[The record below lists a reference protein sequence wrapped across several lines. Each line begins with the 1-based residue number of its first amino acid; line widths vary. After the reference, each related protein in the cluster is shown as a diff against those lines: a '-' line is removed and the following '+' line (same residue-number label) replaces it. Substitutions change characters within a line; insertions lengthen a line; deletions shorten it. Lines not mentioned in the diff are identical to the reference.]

1 MSIQKLTRQM
11 IIDELLMIDCVTGQM
26 GVAEFVRKVYPKA
39 NSLPTTDHRFG
50 MTTAIDDIRQHMER
64 NDDWSF
70 EELFYSYL
78 DFSKIDDEDFK
89 YFLAQYVHPSIRRF
103 QINDELEKIPFSND
117 VCVEAINKYLTSD
130 GLELKQTSTVANMP
144 IYSVV
149 PLNPGV
155 NGQLKNI
162 IFASKYKPEIV
173 LSDAL
178 NNDVTIVNNADKCLV
193 YDEPIGK
200 HGITWKEL
208 QDWYDN
214 GLYMLDT
221 GTDMVTFMGNS
232 LGDSPMEQLFFN
244 TYLELAAE
252 KDGKLPALF
261 PQVWLYYDP
270 KLQKDRIKKIF
281 EHQRMDFLMLF
292 SESQRVVIEIDG
304 VQHYADYVAGNKKHY
319 ASVDKYADM
328 MAAQREMSLAG
339 YDVYR
344 FGAKEL
350 YDPAIGKRKVR
361 AFFEGLFSKY
371 GILA

>member
-1 MSIQKLTRQM
+1 MSIQELTRQM
-11 IIDELLMIDCVTGQM
+11 IIDELLMIGCVTGHM

-39 NSLPTTDHRFG
+39 NSLPTTDCRFG
-50 MTTAIDDIRQHMER
+50 MTTAIDDIRQHMDR
-64 NDDWSF
+64 NNDWSF

-78 DFSKIDDEDFK
+78 DFLKINDEHFK
-89 YFLAQYVHPSIRRF
+89 YFLTQYVHPSIRRF
-103 QINDELEKIPFSND
+103 QINDEFEELPFSNS
-117 VCVEAINKYLTSD
+117 VCAEAINKYLTSD
-130 GLELKQTSTVANMP
+130 GYELRETDTIANMP

-178 NNDVTIVNNADKCLV
+178 NNDVTIVNNADQCLV
-193 YDEPIGK
+193 YDEPIGG

-214 GLYMLDT
+214 GLYELDM
-221 GTDMVTFMGNS
+221 GADMVTFMKNS
-232 LGDSPMEQLFFN
+232 LRDSPMERLFFD
-244 TYLELAAE
+244 TYLEMVA
-252 KDGKLPALF
+252 GKEGKIPALF

-304 VQHYADYVAGNKKHY
+304 VQHYAEYVEGNKKHY
-319 ASVDKYADM
+319 ASVDKYAGM

-350 YDPAIGKRKVR
+350 YNPAIGKRKVC
-361 AFFEGLFSKY
+361 AFFDGLFSKY
-371 GILA
+371 GISV

>member
-1 MSIQKLTRQM
+1 MGIQELTRQM

-26 GVAEFVRKVYPKA
+26 GIAEFVRKVYPKA
-39 NSLPTTDHRFG
+39 NSMPTTDHRFG

-78 DFSKIDDEDFK
+78 DFLKIDDDDFK
-89 YFLAQYVHPSIRRF
+89 YFLEQYVHPSIRRF
-103 QINDELEKIPFSND
+103 HINGEYEKIPFSNS
-117 VCVEAINKYLTSD
+117 VCAEAINKYLTSD
-130 GLELKQTSTVANMP
+130 GYELKQTDTIANMP

-149 PLNPGV
+149 SLNLGV

-178 NNDVTIVNNADKCLV
+178 NNDVTIINNADKCLV
-193 YDEPIGK
+193 YDEPIG
-200 HGITWKEL
+200 GREITWKEL

-214 GLYMLDT
+214 GLYELDT
-221 GTDMVTFMGNS
+221 GMDMVTFMRNS
-232 LGDSPMEQLFFN
+232 LVDSPMEQLFFD
-244 TYLELAAE
+244 TYLEMTV
-252 KDGKLPALF
+252 GKEERIPALF

-361 AFFEGLFSKY
+361 AFFEGMFSKY
-371 GILA
+371 GISA

>member
-1 MSIQKLTRQM
+1 MGIQELTRQM

-26 GVAEFVRKVYPKA
+26 GISEFVRKVYPKA
-39 NSLPTTDHRFG
+39 NSMPTTDHRFG

-78 DFSKIDDEDFK
+78 DFLKIDDDDFK
-89 YFLAQYVHPSIRRF
+89 YFLEQYVHPSIRRF
-103 QINDELEKIPFSND
+103 HINGEYEKIPFSNS
-117 VCVEAINKYLTSD
+117 VCAEAINKYLTSD
-130 GLELKQTSTVANMP
+130 GYELKQTDTIANMP

-149 PLNPGV
+149 SLNLGV

-178 NNDVTIVNNADKCLV
+178 NNDVTIINNADKCLV
-193 YDEPIGK
+193 YDEPIG
-200 HGITWKEL
+200 GREITWKEL

-214 GLYMLDT
+214 GLYELDT
-221 GTDMVTFMGNS
+221 GMDMVTFMRNS
-232 LGDSPMEQLFFN
+232 LVDSPMEQLFFD
-244 TYLELAAE
+244 TYLEMTV
-252 KDGKLPALF
+252 GKEERIPALF

-371 GILA
+371 GISA

>member
-1 MSIQKLTRQM
+1 MSIQELTRQM
-11 IIDELLMIDCVTGQM
+11 IIDELLMIGCVAGHM

-50 MTTAIDDIRQHMER
+50 MTTAIDDIRQHMDR
-64 NDDWSF
+64 NNDWSF

-78 DFSKIDDEDFK
+78 DFLKINDEDFK
-89 YFLAQYVHPSIRRF
+89 YFLTQYVHPSIRRF
-103 QINDELEKIPFSND
+103 QINDEYEKISFSNS
-117 VCVEAINKYLTSD
+117 VCAEAINKYLTSD
-130 GLELKQTSTVANMP
+130 GYELKQIDTIANMP
-144 IYSVV
+144 IYGVV

-155 NGQLKNI
+155 NGKLKNI

-178 NNDVTIVNNADKCLV
+178 NNNVTIVNNADQCLV
-193 YDEPIGK
+193 YDEPIGG

-214 GLYMLDT
+214 GLYEL
-221 GTDMVTFMGNS
+221 DMVTFMKNS
-232 LGDSPMEQLFFN
+232 LGDSPMENLFFD
-244 TYLELAAE
+244 TYLEMVAGRE
-252 KDGKLPALF
+252 GKIPSLF

-304 VQHYADYVAGNKKHY
+304 VQHYAEYVEGNKKHY

-350 YDPAIGKRKVR
+350 YNLTIGKRKVC
-361 AFFEGLFSKY
+361 AFFDRLFSKY
-371 GILA
+371 GISV

>member
-1 MSIQKLTRQM
+1 
-11 IIDELLMIDCVTGQM
+11 
-26 GVAEFVRKVYPKA
+26 
-39 NSLPTTDHRFG
+39 
-50 MTTAIDDIRQHMER
+50 
-64 NDDWSF
+64 
-70 EELFYSYL
+70 
-78 DFSKIDDEDFK
+78 
-89 YFLAQYVHPSIRRF
+89 
-103 QINDELEKIPFSND
+103 
-117 VCVEAINKYLTSD
+117 
-130 GLELKQTSTVANMP
+130 MP

-193 YDEPIGK
+193 YDEPIGE

-270 KLQKDRIKKIF
+270 KLQKDRIAERKINRWKR
-281 EHQRMDFLMLF
+281 ERPRHC
-292 SESQRVVIEIDG
+292 
-304 VQHYADYVAGNKKHY
+304 
-319 ASVDKYADM
+319 ASGTV
-328 MAAQREMSLAG
+328 SG
-339 YDVYR
+339 
-344 FGAKEL
+344 
-350 YDPAIGKRKVR
+350 
-361 AFFEGLFSKY
+361 AFFRVLVMSQS
-371 GILA
+371 I